1 MLPALIFII
10 IYFVF
15 VISSVIYLIDNNKVG
30 SLKISYKALE
40 NICKAYDEQDI
51 NILSKEIKRFYDGYV
66 REDAHIEK
74 FFPNVILWLDAIIF
88 RIDSG
93 NKKLSSL
100 KEYEDILKSVR
111 DQLEKQNPFNKCEK
125 YQQDILYDLSKIEAN
140 EIVKKNI
147 IKRTENEFVR
157 LTTDIKKNERN
168 NKISILIGITGI
180 LVSIIMAVITFNV

>member
-1 MLPALIFII
+1 MEAS
-10 IYFVF
+10 FVF
-15 VISSVIYLIDNNKVG
+15 VISYFVFLIGAFIYLIDNNKTG
-30 SLKISYKALE
+30 YLKISYKALE
-40 NICKAYDEQDI
+40 NICKAYAKQDI
-51 NILSKEIKRFYDGYV
+51 NILSKEIKRFYEGYV
-66 REDAHIEK
+66 QEDAHIEK

-100 KEYEDILKSVR
+100 KEYEDILKSAR

-147 IKRTENEFVR
+147 IKRTENEFIR
-157 LTTDIKKNERN
+157 LTTDVKKNERN
-168 NKISILIGITGI
+168 NKISILIGVAGI
-180 LVSIIMAVITFNV
+180 LVSIIMAVITFNT